1 MDLTN
6 INSVSQ
12 LISANE
18 DRTPFEIIG
27 EQVRDLD
34 ANQRIAIASAILS
47 SVKDFCAEMAIGN
60 ITNEFNN
67 SSADK
72 AAQWADDAASVRSAL
87 LILQEINV

>member
-1 MDLTN
+1 
-6 INSVSQ
+6 
-12 LISANE
+12 
-18 DRTPFEIIG
+18 
-27 EQVRDLD
+27 
-34 ANQRIAIASAILS
+34 
-47 SVKDFCAEMAIGN
+47 MAVGN